1 MNRASVIRGRDG
13 ETLARSPAY
22 APAPRLERR
31 CWPAYPPPR
40 GAAPPGAPPAPGG
53 VARDAAAATRVRLSA
68 RAKSRESSLHSGAQN
83 PRQRL
88 PQPAS
93 PPPGLAPARVR
104 EPRKAGAVVNNV
116 RTTCRQP
123 AGARLPPLAGR
134 RCRATPTHSPK
145 RCVSGLAWAHGWLWR
160 GVSAEPRTLA
170 AAASRATPPGAGGAR
185 RCSTARWRVGGPAAA
200 LERRRGRVGG
210 RAG

>member
-1 MNRASVIRGRDG
+1 MNRASIIRGRDG

-145 RCVSGLAWAHGWLWR
+145 RCVSGLPFRTSGPCLR
-160 GVSAEPRTLA
+160 PPRLG
-170 AAASRATPPGAGGAR
+170 RAGAGGAPQ
-185 RCSTARWRVGGPAAA
+185 AAGGGTW
-200 LERRRGRVGG
+200 LCGVGRVG
-210 RAG
+210 